1 MSDRDIVATNEAA
14 SPRGGGAVR
23 LGSLLA
29 AEGWVVLYTDD
40 FTGYREWERLANQV
54 RNKLANANELRDQL
68 RDLYARVFIEVLPVI
83 AWAVRSRAG
92 ESDEIVPLVPWMN
105 QVGPADE
112 IVTQR
117 QMIRL
122 VSFTF
127 LEEDER
133 RLVVRDGMLRRKL
146 EWYAEKVAD

>member
-1 MSDRDIVATNEAA
+1 MSDRNVMSADEAA
-14 SPRGGGAVR
+14 SPRGGGPVR
-23 LGSLLA
+23 FGSLLA
-29 AEGWVVLYTDD
+29 AEGWIVLYVDD
-40 FTGYREWERLANQV
+40 FAGYREWERLANQV
-54 RNKLANANELRDQL
+54 RNKLANPNDLRDQL

-83 AWAVRSRAG
+83 AWAVRSRDG

-122 VSFTF
+122 ASFTF

-133 RLVVRDGMLRRKL
+133 RLIIRDGMLRRKL